1 MQTWPTAILFIL
13 VWSFYL
19 VVIVARFG
27 NIVCDAVVKYATIR
41 NNGREQLLGFKT
53 DHKVTLK
60 LQASSQN
67 S

>member
-13 VWSFYL
+13 VWSFNL
-19 VVIVARFG
+19 VVVVTLFD
-27 NIVCDAVVKYATIR
+27 NIGCDDVVKYATIR
-41 NNGREQLLGFKT
+41 NNGREQLLRFKT

-60 LQASSQN
+60 LQVSSQN